1 MEKNYKNLKIEELDF
16 SKSKDGLIPAV
27 IQDDVTLK
35 VLMLGY
41 MNRESLEKTL
51 QSGKVTFYSQPQQ
64 GNSLDKG
71 GDKRQL
77 YGGCGYL

>member
-51 QSGKVTFYSQPQQ
+51 QSGKVTFYSRSRATLWTKGETS
-64 GNSLDKG
+64 GNFMEVVDI
-71 GDKRQL
+71 
-77 YGGCGYL
+77 Y